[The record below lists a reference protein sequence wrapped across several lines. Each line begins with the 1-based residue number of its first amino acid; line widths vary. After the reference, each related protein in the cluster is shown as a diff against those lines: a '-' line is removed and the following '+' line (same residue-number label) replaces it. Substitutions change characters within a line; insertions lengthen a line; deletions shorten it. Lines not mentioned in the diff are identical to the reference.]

1 MGSRGAITQ
10 KRGIGILQ
18 YAPQIKALWNPKY
31 RIWSKFVE
39 AKMTLENT
47 SAGVL
52 LRKDSNNFAYS

>member
-18 YAPQIKALWNPKY
+18 YAPQIEALWNPKY
-31 RIWSKFVE
+31 GIWSKFVE

-47 SAGVL
+47 SVQYVNGG
-52 LRKDSNNFAYS
+52 R